1 MEKNKTMKMIL
12 ITLLIAMIALVLV
25 SGTYAKY
32 TSCASGS
39 DTARVAKWSFIVGGA
54 DTVTENTFTFDLF
67 KTIKDTDG
75 EDEVDVISANAD
87 RVIAPGTSGSFD
99 LVLEN
104 KSETTAKYG
113 ITYTVTNTASIPVQF
128 SVNGTDWTDSL
139 ADVVESD
146 TDTKLDANNGTKTI
160 TIQWRWAYEN
170 TKENATTEEKKATDD
185 KDIALG
191 KAGTAKLI
199 VQADVTATQID

>member
-32 TSCASGS
+32 TSSASGS

-87 RVIAPGTSGSFD
+87 M
-99 LVLEN
+99 VLH
-104 KSETTAKYG
+104 
-113 ITYTVTNTASIPVQF
+113 I
-128 SVNGTDWTDSL
+128 L
-139 ADVVESD
+139 
-146 TDTKLDANNGTKTI
+146 
-160 TIQWRWAYEN
+160 
-170 TKENATTEEKKATDD
+170 
-185 KDIALG
+185 
-191 KAGTAKLI
+191 
-199 VQADVTATQID
+199 

>member
-32 TSCASGS
+32 TSSASGS
-39 DTARVAKWSFIVGGA
+39 DTARVAKWSFIVGGV
-54 DTVTENTFTFDLF
+54 DTVAEHTFTFDLF

-75 EDEVDVISANAD
+75 EDELDVISANAD

-139 ADVVESD
+139 ANVVESD

-191 KAGTAKLI
+191 KAGIAKLI
-199 VQADVTATQID
+199 VQADVTATQIN